1 MLYTMKPV
9 ENPWRLKL
17 RLLLW
22 CLTVVSLAL
31 LYVSLAS
38 FLIVASAISVTWT
51 WLRGG
56 NLRKWLSSLNPVL
69 FSDTK

>member
-9 ENPWRLKL
+9 ENPWRLRL
-17 RLLLW
+17 QLLLW
-22 CLTVVSLAL
+22 CLTVATLAL

-51 WLRGG
+51 RLRGG